1 MAKLSESSLRVTS
14 DPRLAEAWE
23 LVLMAEGLSPRV
35 VRTGDR
41 MIIAVPDQQVER
53 ALAALA
59 AYDRENSPKPR
70 SVDEPIGPAGFLSA
84 VAIAAALLLF
94 FFATVESS
102 STVPWFER
110 GSADAGRIMH
120 GEWWRA
126 LTALTLH
133 TDIVHALS
141 NAVGVVV
148 FFGALFGILGL
159 GLGSALVLTAGAG
172 GNLANAV
179 LHGSSYLS
187 VGASTAVF
195 AAVGAL
201 GGLGMVKRHRGGRHN
216 RSWMPMAAALALL
229 AMLGSG
235 GERVD
240 IWAHLLGLLFGGLIG
255 IALGLINQNAPQP
268 WIQWLCG
275 SATLAL
281 LAYAWILALT

>member
-1 MAKLSESSLRVTS
+1 MARLSESSLRVTS
-14 DPRLAEAWE
+14 DSRLAEAWE

-35 VRTGDR
+35 VRTADG
-41 MIIAVPDQQVER
+41 MIIAVPDQQLER
-53 ALAALA
+53 GLAALA

-126 LTALTLH
+126 VTALTLH
-133 TDIVHALS
+133 TDIVHVLS

-148 FFGALFGILGL
+148 FFGALFGILGP
-159 GLGSALVLTAGAG
+159 GLGSALALTAGAG

-201 GGLGMVKRHRGGRHN
+201 GGLGMMKRRSGRHK

-240 IWAHLLGLLFGGLIG
+240 IWAHLLGLLIGGGIGIGIGLITSNVPK
-255 IALGLINQNAPQP
+255 A
-268 WIQWLCG
+268 WIQWACG
-275 SATLAL
+275 SAALAL
-281 LAYAWILALT
+281 LIYSWIVALN

>member
-1 MAKLSESSLRVTS
+1 
-14 DPRLAEAWE
+14 
-23 LVLMAEGLSPRV
+23 MAEGLSPRV
-35 VRTGDR
+35 VRTADGI
-41 MIIAVPDQQVER
+41 IIAVPDQHVER
-53 ALAALA
+53 ALAALT

-70 SVDEPIGPAGFLSA
+70 PVDELVGPAGFLSA
-84 VAIAAALLLF
+84 VAIAVVLLLF
-94 FFATVESS
+94 FFATVEWS

-110 GSADAGRIMH
+110 GSADAGRITH

-126 LTALTLH
+126 VTALTLH

-148 FFGALFGILGL
+148 FFGALFGILGP
-159 GLGSALVLTAGAG
+159 GLGSALVLAAGAG
-172 GNLANAV
+172 GNLANAFLYGV
-179 LHGSSYLS
+179 PHLS
-187 VGASTAVF
+187 VGVSTSVF

-201 GGLGMVKRHRGGRHN
+201 GGLGMVKRCRSERHK

-240 IWAHLLGLLFGGLIG
+240 IWAHLFGLLLGGFIG
-255 IALGLINQNAPQP
+255 TAIGLINPNAPQP
-268 WIQWLCG
+268 WIQWLYG

-281 LAYAWILALT
+281 LAYSWILALT